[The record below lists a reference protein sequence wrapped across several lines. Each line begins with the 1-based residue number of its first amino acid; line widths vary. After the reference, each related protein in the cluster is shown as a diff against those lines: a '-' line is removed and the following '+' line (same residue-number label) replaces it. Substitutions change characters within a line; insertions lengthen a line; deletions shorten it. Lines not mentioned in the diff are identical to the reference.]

1 MCMIC
6 KGLERN
12 KFSPEEAREKLE
24 EFVDLDLLD
33 EDHQEE
39 VESLI
44 AEAEEEQYYWS
55 NAQKD
60 ASRHLDEGYD
70 VDEYVDEEPA
80 FEEDYFADDNYNEE
94 E

>member
-6 KGLERN
+6 KGLEKG
-12 KFSPEEAREKLE
+12 KFSPEDAREKLE

-44 AEAEEEQYYWS
+44 AEAEEEEFYWAS
-55 NAQKD
+55 AKKD
-60 ASRHLDEGYD
+60 VRKYEDYD
-70 VDEYVDEEPA
+70 DEYVDEE
-80 FEEDYFADDNYNEE
+80 EYADDYSYPDDEE
-94 E
+94 EPLED

>member
-6 KGLERN
+6 KGLEKG
-12 KFSPEEAREKLE
+12 KFTPDEARDKLE

-44 AEAEEEQYYWS
+44 SEVEEDDFLWAS
-55 NAQKD
+55 AQRDTRKYED
-60 ASRHLDEGYD
+60 YDDQDYIDEGYEE
-70 VDEYVDEEPA
+70 EYYSDHEEEPQ
-80 FEEDYFADDNYNEE
+80 EED
-94 E
+94 

>member
-6 KGLERN
+6 KGLEKG
-12 KFSPEEAREKLE
+12 KFTPEDAREKLE

-44 AEAEEEQYYWS
+44 AEAEEEEFYWAS
-55 NAQKD
+55 AKKD
-60 ASRHLDEGYD
+60 VRKYEDYD
-70 VDEYVDEEPA
+70 DEYVDEE
-80 FEEDYFADDNYNEE
+80 EYADDYSYPDDEE
-94 E
+94 EPIED

>member
-6 KGLERN
+6 KGLERG
-12 KFSPEEAREKLE
+12 KFTPEEARDKLE

-44 AEAEEEQYYWS
+44 SEAEEDDYYWS
-55 NAQKD
+55 TAKKD
-60 ASRHLDEGYD
+60 ARRNLEDEYDYGYDEEELEDDYMEDEPLDED
-70 VDEYVDEEPA
+70 
-80 FEEDYFADDNYNEE
+80 
-94 E
+94 

>member
-6 KGLERN
+6 KGLEKG
-12 KFSPEEAREKLE
+12 KFSPEDAREKLE

-44 AEAEEEQYYWS
+44 AEAEEEEFYWAS
-55 NAQKD
+55 AKKD
-60 ASRHLDEGYD
+60 VRKYEDYD
-70 VDEYVDEEPA
+70 DEYVDEE
-80 FEEDYFADDNYNEE
+80 EYADDYSYPDDEE
-94 E
+94 EPIED

>member
-6 KGLERN
+6 KGLEKG
-12 KFSPEEAREKLE
+12 KFSPDDAREKLE

-44 AEAEEEQYYWS
+44 AEAEEEEFYWAS
-55 NAQKD
+55 AKKD
-60 ASRHLDEGYD
+60 VRKYEDYDDE
-70 VDEYVDEEPA
+70 EYSEEEYEDDYALPDEEP
-80 FEEDYFADDNYNEE
+80 FEED
-94 E
+94 

>member
-6 KGLERN
+6 KGLEKG
-12 KFSPEEAREKLE
+12 KFSPEDAREKLE

-44 AEAEEEQYYWS
+44 AEAEEEEFYWAS
-55 NAQKD
+55 AKKD
-60 ASRHLDEGYD
+60 VRKYEDYD
-70 VDEYVDEEPA
+70 DEYVDEEEYA
-80 FEEDYFADDNYNEE
+80 DNYSYPDDEE
-94 E
+94 EPIED

>member
-6 KGLERN
+6 KGLEKG
-12 KFSPEEAREKLE
+12 KFSPEDAREKLE

-44 AEAEEEQYYWS
+44 AEAEEEEFYWAS
-55 NAQKD
+55 AKKD
-60 ASRHLDEGYD
+60 VRKYEDYD
-70 VDEYVDEEPA
+70 DEYVDEEEPID
-80 FEEDYFADDNYNEE
+80 ED
-94 E
+94 

>member
-6 KGLERN
+6 KGLEKG
-12 KFSPEEAREKLE
+12 KFSPEDAREKLE

-44 AEAEEEQYYWS
+44 AEAEEEEFYWAS
-55 NAQKD
+55 AKKD
-60 ASRHLDEGYD
+60 VRKYEDYD
-70 VDEYVDEEPA
+70 DEYVDEEEYADDYSYPDEEEPV
-80 FEEDYFADDNYNEE
+80 EED
-94 E
+94 

>member
-6 KGLERN
+6 KGLEKG

-24 EFVDLDLLD
+24 EFVDLELLD

-44 AEAEEEQYYWS
+44 AEAEEEEFYWAS
-55 NAQKD
+55 AKKD
-60 ASRHLDEGYD
+60 VRKYEDYDDE
-70 VDEYVDEEPA
+70 EYSEEEYEDDYSLPDEEP
-80 FEEDYFADDNYNEE
+80 FEED
-94 E
+94 

>member
-6 KGLERN
+6 KGLEKG
-12 KFSPEEAREKLE
+12 KFSPEDAREKLE

-44 AEAEEEQYYWS
+44 AEAEEEEFYWAS
-55 NAQKD
+55 AKKD
-60 ASRHLDEGYD
+60 VRKYEDYDDED
-70 VDEYVDEEPA
+70 YVDEEDYQEDFSDEEPH
-80 FEEDYFADDNYNEE
+80 EED
-94 E
+94 

>member
-6 KGLERN
+6 KGLEKG
-12 KFSPEEAREKLE
+12 KFTPEDAREKLE

-44 AEAEEEQYYWS
+44 AEAEEEEFYWAS
-55 NAQKD
+55 AKKD
-60 ASRHLDEGYD
+60 VRKYEDYD
-70 VDEYVDEEPA
+70 DEYVDEE
-80 FEEDYFADDNYNEE
+80 EYADDYSYPEDEE
-94 E
+94 EPIED

>member
-6 KGLERN
+6 KGLEKG
-12 KFSPEEAREKLE
+12 KFSPEDAREKLE

-44 AEAEEEQYYWS
+44 AEAEEEEFYWAS
-55 NAQKD
+55 AKKD
-60 ASRHLDEGYD
+60 VRKYEDYD
-70 VDEYVDEEPA
+70 DEYVDEE
-80 FEEDYFADDNYNEE
+80 EYADDYSYPDEE
-94 E
+94 EPIDED

>member
-6 KGLERN
+6 KGLEKG
-12 KFSPEEAREKLE
+12 KFSPEEAMEKLE
-24 EFVDLDLLD
+24 EFVDLDLVD

-44 AEAEEEQYYWS
+44 AEAQDEEYYWS
-55 NAQKD
+55 TAKKEAVKD
-60 ASRHLDEGYD
+60 YDDQYDYYNVEEYEDESS
-70 VDEYVDEEPA
+70 
-80 FEEDYFADDNYNEE
+80 FSDDNEPQEE

>member
-6 KGLERN
+6 KGLEKG
-12 KFSPEEAREKLE
+12 KFSPDDAREKLE

-44 AEAEEEQYYWS
+44 AEAEEEEFYWAS
-55 NAQKD
+55 AKKD
-60 ASRHLDEGYD
+60 VRKYEDYDDED
-70 VDEYVDEEPA
+70 YVDEEEYQEDFPDEEPY
-80 FEEDYFADDNYNEE
+80 EED
-94 E
+94 